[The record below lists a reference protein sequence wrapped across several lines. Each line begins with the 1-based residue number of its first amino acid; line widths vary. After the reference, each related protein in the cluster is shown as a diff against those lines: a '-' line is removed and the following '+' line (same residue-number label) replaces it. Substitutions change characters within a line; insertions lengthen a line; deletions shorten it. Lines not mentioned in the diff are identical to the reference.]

1 MQKDLTLIIIT
12 FAAVALSAV
21 VDRTRTAKGIVNG
34 LQMLFNLLPQFLLL
48 VIFVSVFLT
57 LVPPDDLVNLL
68 GQSLTSVGFIA
79 AAFIGSVALIPGP
92 IAYPLVGVLYQR
104 GVPVTVLAVFITTLT
119 MVGIFT
125 FPIEKEYLGLRIAIL
140 RNVLSFF
147 GALLIGFVVGGLL

>member
-21 VDRTRTAKGIVNG
+21 VDRKWTAKGIVNG

-57 LVPPDDLVNLL
+57 LVPPDDLVNFL

-92 IAYPLVGVLYQR
+92 IAYPLVGMLYQR